1 MDKQMNRRMDE
12 QNDIERTYK
21 QAEGQT
27 RGQTDRQTDRQ
38 PTSQPARQKDRRENG
53 QIDKTTNLIVC
64 SRSWRA
70 EYGNLRCTTSF
81 MAEKIA
87 RLRGIK
93 RILKRTFTGVSA
105 LTSLILR

>member
-1 MDKQMNRRMDE
+1 MDKQMNRGMDE

-27 RGQTDRQTDRQ
+27 RGQTDRQTAN
-38 PTSQPARQKDRRENG
+38 QPASQTEGQNG
-53 QIDKTTNLIVC
+53 RIDKTTNLIVC

-70 EYGNLRCTTSF
+70 EYGNLRCTTNF

-93 RILKRTFTGVSA
+93 RILKRTFTRVLA
-105 LTSLILR
+105 LTSVILR